1 MKSKKNKMT
10 KKSGSILIVDDDEDI
25 LYSAR
30 LLLKQYYSIVHIEK
44 KPELIPT
51 LISNSKYDVILLD
64 MNFSGDTTTGKQGFH
79 WLSEILRIDPSLII
93 ILITAYGNIEM
104 AIKAIKEGATDFV
117 IKPWQNEKLL
127 ATISSAMKLSTSN
140 KEISEL
146 RSRQE
151 VLSEDLDKNFH
162 DIIGISPP
170 MKNIF
175 NIIQKVSKT
184 DANVLILGENG
195 TGKELVARAIHR
207 NSLRAKNI
215 FLNVDMGA
223 ITESLF
229 ESELFGYVKGAFT
242 DAKED
247 RAGRFEIASGGTLF
261 LDEIANISP
270 NLQSKLLNVLQN
282 RQVTRIGSSIAKPV
296 DFRLI
301 CATNASMSE
310 LSHKK
315 QFRQDLLYRINTV
328 EIKLPALKERTEDIP
343 LLCEYF
349 LDIYLKK
356 YNKER
361 KEISKNAYNK
371 LIEYSWPGNVRELQH
386 AIERAVIMTE
396 AKTLQPNDFLLSSTE
411 TKQEENISF
420 PNYQIDEAE
429 KMLIIKAIS
438 KHNGNITRAARDLGL
453 TRASL
458 YRRLEKYG
466 L

>member
-127 ATISSAMKLSTSN
+127 ATISSAMKLSTSK

-301 CATNASMSE
+301 CATNASVSE